1 MKKLNIKEFL
11 NSILKIQNS
20 LFFFLI
26 IYVICKFLGGLHL
39 YGEKNFLEFNY
50 LTYSF
55 LSMILIIFNYLL
67 INDKKKF
74 IIFTSF
80 ISLFFVLIPTIFYT
94 YVSLKVYFVNPDLMF
109 TKWMYAVHPISNE
122 VLSSP
127 IQELLV
133 CRV

>member
-1 MKKLNIKEFL
+1 
-11 NSILKIQNS
+11 
-20 LFFFLI
+20 
-26 IYVICKFLGGLHL
+26 
-39 YGEKNFLEFNY
+39 
-50 LTYSF
+50 
-55 LSMILIIFNYLL
+55 MILIIFNYLL

-80 ISLFFVLIPTIFYT
+80 ISLFFVLILTIFYT

-127 IQELLV
+127 YPRITGMSRIIAILSIVFFIFFLISKNFNA
-133 CRV
+133 RLILFITFNFFL